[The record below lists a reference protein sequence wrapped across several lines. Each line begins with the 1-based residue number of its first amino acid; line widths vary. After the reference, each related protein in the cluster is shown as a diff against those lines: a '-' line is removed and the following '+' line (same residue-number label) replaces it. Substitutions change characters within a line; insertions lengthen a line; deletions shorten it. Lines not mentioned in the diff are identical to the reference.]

1 MEQDLRSAAIYS
13 VFLTINS
20 DFTLQVV
27 PLRKS

>member
-1 MEQDLRSAAIYS
+1 MEQDLRAAIYS